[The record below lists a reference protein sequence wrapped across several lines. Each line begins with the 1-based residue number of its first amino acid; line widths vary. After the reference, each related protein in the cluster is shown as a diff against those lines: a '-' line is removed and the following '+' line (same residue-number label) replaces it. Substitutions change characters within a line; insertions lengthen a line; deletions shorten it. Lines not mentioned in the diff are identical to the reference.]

1 MFYILLVII
10 PVALVWLFPA
20 QKGYNEHLP
29 PGDPNWEPPK
39 ETFEEGMAR
48 NQLIHEVR
56 NRPRYW
62 S

>member
-1 MFYILLVII
+1 MFYVLLVIV

-20 QKGYNEHLP
+20 QKGCDETIPVN
-29 PGDPNWEPPK
+29 PNWEPPK